1 MTIVPEDDYETL
13 LLQAFKAGDY
23 GLTSELLVRM
33 DQFESMQYVKNLYQK
48 KLLRTGEASMLLEDE
63 YLEALKSVSGN
74 EITDEQYQLNCLA
87 ALKFPNNLI
96 IHKNL
101 IKSALI
107 REEPDLAEAL
117 IDKVFAKN
125 SSDTFLMNV
134 KASIMHEKEDYAG
147 AASLFRILHEKYPED
162 ETIIKNLSA
171 SLTGLD
177 KPREAIALLER
188 TLSHAEDPSDTV
200 RRLAILYQKASCDV
214 RQRLTDL
221 DNMYFIECGTEP
233 KTRAHAA
240 IMTFLQDFIGLSRAT
255 AKMLE
260 FNPAPINFFTHAEVL
275 FNIGEFDRAIAL
287 YEKRFEA
294 HPHLEAF
301 KKANK
306 NYGGE
311 RLNQE
316 TLVVWFEQGIGEKLL
331 FSYFLQKLA
340 RMVNNVTVVT
350 DPRLIKLYK
359 KEYKNWDFIDETSIK
374 ELPTADYHCA
384 SGDLVNLWLKD
395 FVAGSEKFNYP
406 LLKPDYERRSAM
418 AAVLSKNNKKR
429 IGISWRGGQDV
440 SGKIRSMELSEILR
454 AIPDDFDADIISFQY
469 GDEVNN
475 EIISNG
481 DRRVQIS
488 GLDTFND
495 IDGVLALL
503 SCCDA
508 VLSVDNAVAHFAS
521 FLGVPTGVLIPAG
534 QVQFRWKNVQLKN
547 LFFPGT
553 RTFVQRVPGV
563 WAEPAS
569 DAMTWL
575 DAILFGGVEDDA

>member
-1 MTIVPEDDYETL
+1 
-13 LLQAFKAGDY
+13 
-23 GLTSELLVRM
+23 
-33 DQFESMQYVKNLYQK
+33 
-48 KLLRTGEASMLLEDE
+48 
-63 YLEALKSVSGN
+63 
-74 EITDEQYQLNCLA
+74 
-87 ALKFPNNLI
+87 
-96 IHKNL
+96 
-101 IKSALI
+101 
-107 REEPDLAEAL
+107 
-117 IDKVFAKN
+117 
-125 SSDTFLMNV
+125 
-134 KASIMHEKEDYAG
+134 
-147 AASLFRILHEKYPED
+147 
-162 ETIIKNLSA
+162 
-171 SLTGLD
+171 
-177 KPREAIALLER
+177 
-188 TLSHAEDPSDTV
+188 
-200 RRLAILYQKASCDV
+200 
-214 RQRLTDL
+214 
-221 DNMYFIECGTEP
+221 
-233 KTRAHAA
+233 
-240 IMTFLQDFIGLSRAT
+240 
-255 AKMLE
+255 
-260 FNPAPINFFTHAEVL
+260 
-275 FNIGEFDRAIAL
+275 
-287 YEKRFEA
+287 
-294 HPHLEAF
+294 
-301 KKANK
+301 
-306 NYGGE
+306 
-311 RLNQE
+311 
-316 TLVVWFEQGIGEKLL
+316 
-331 FSYFLQKLA
+331 
-340 RMVNNVTVVT
+340 
-350 DPRLIKLYK
+350 
-359 KEYKNWDFIDETSIK
+359 
-374 ELPTADYHCA
+374 
-384 SGDLVNLWLKD
+384 
-395 FVAGSEKFNYP
+395 
-406 LLKPDYERRSAM
+406 M